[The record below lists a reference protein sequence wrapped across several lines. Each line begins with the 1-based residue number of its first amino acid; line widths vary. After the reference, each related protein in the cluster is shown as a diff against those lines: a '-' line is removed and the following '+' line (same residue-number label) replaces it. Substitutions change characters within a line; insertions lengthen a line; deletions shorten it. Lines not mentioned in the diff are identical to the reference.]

1 MKKFLPR
8 RSALYVPGSNKRA
21 LEKAPLLNA
30 DLLIIDLEDSVA
42 PSSKELARNLI
53 STMDLRR
60 QHDYQSTIV
69 RINSL
74 KSEWGGLDISA
85 IANLNIDGILIPKIE
100 DASMVTTSE
109 EIISDLIG
117 ECYPNIWLMMET
129 PKAILNAHTIAAAS
143 KRIEGLIMG
152 TTDLHKELHA
162 YPSKNRDAMI
172 TSMGLCLLAARAEGL
187 IALDGVHMN
196 LDDDEGFIHACN
208 HGRILG
214 FDGKTLIHPKTI
226 DQANRIFS
234 PKDEDLNRAKRIIKA
249 HKEAE
254 MEGKGVTVLDGT
266 LIEALHVSESKRLL
280 ALNEIISKK
289 INPEES
295 NSTVI
300 D

>member
-129 PKAILNAHTIAAAS
+129 LPYQIRNLVMSLHLVGVLNITILFH
-143 KRIEGLIMG
+143 L
-152 TTDLHKELHA
+152 
-162 YPSKNRDAMI
+162 PSFKM
-172 TSMGLCLLAARAEGL
+172 E
-187 IALDGVHMN
+187 
-196 LDDDEGFIHACN
+196 
-208 HGRILG
+208 
-214 FDGKTLIHPKTI
+214 K
-226 DQANRIFS
+226 
-234 PKDEDLNRAKRIIKA
+234 IK
-249 HKEAE
+249 
-254 MEGKGVTVLDGT
+254 
-266 LIEALHVSESKRLL
+266 
-280 ALNEIISKK
+280 
-289 INPEES
+289 
-295 NSTVI
+295 
-300 D
+300 